1 MSDEE
6 PPVPEEVLTS
16 AKDRLDDE
24 EISLADNEE
33 ILHALS
39 ALIIEPSKSARTNV
53 NRSRTPRQ
61 RPCRRTNRSI
71 DRARAAEARL
81 GKSTPM
87 QIRAA
92 STISSPSNRVPSYS
106 SERISG

>member
-6 PPVPEEVLTS
+6 SPVSEGALTS
-16 AKDRLDDE
+16 AKDKLDED

-71 DRARAAEARL
+71 DRARAAEAELWR
-81 GKSTPM
+81 SIPM
-87 QIRAA
+87 
-92 STISSPSNRVPSYS
+92 
-106 SERISG
+106 